1 MNKARHDCRQSGIPS
16 CTPCCWPRLST
27 QPASRVIHPPMHTNM
42 HTNTHLETT
51 LVFICL
57 YISLSVGSSPF
68 FGHSEML
75 RELHSTRRSHSTR
88 RHRLFCSLA
97 ACLPSLLL
105 PSQPPPHP
113 RLAYFHMPSS
123 TKRVSRPTCLPSSQ
137 PFSLSFSLD
146 LARDAARRRS
156 WVMTPAERL
165 LGCETFC

>member
-1 MNKARHDCRQSGIPS
+1 MHPLLLAAAVNTASQPGHSSTHAYKHAYKH
-16 CTPCCWPRLST
+16 TPR
-27 QPASRVIHPPMHTNM
+27 N
-42 HTNTHLETT
+42 NT

-57 YISLSVGSSPF
+57 YISFSVSSSPF

-75 RELHSTRRSHSTR
+75 RELHSTRRSHSTL

-105 PSQPPPHP
+105 LPSQPPSHP

-165 LGCETFC
+165 LGCEMFC